1 MEPST
6 QAPANFF
13 ERYEYV
19 LKAFIIIFLVIVL
32 LIPTAMVSGLI
43 SERHER
49 QSEVTEQISKS
60 WGKSQTVTGPVIA
73 IPYLDGATDS
83 KTYAYVLPEKLKING
98 ELLSEKLRRGI
109 FSVPVYNAKL
119 QLSGTFNADAMKS
132 LSVSPSALDWQNAQL
147 LIELSDLSGI
157 GNQVILNWKGK
168 QLQFNPGSLPSGPFN
183 NSIQTPFPINPQ
195 DTASVNGDF
204 VVDLKLRGSENISFS
219 PLGKSTSV
227 AINANWTNPSFD
239 EAFPP
244 ATRRIDQNGFAATW
258 EVQHL
263 NRSFP
268 QAWIGEK
275 FNAHASDFGVKLF
288 VPTEV
293 YQMSNRAIKYAILII
308 GLTFLIF
315 YFIELSQRRPLHPLQ
330 YALIGLALCVFYT
343 LLISIS
349 EQINFMLAYI
359 IASVLTIGLI
369 VVYTAA
375 AFRNRKNALI
385 IGGALALLYGFIYVV
400 ISADDQALL
409 MGSLG
414 LFIILAIVMYVSTKI
429 NWQQLGSRT
438 NDKSIIHQ

>member
-6 QAPANFF
+6 QAPVSFF
-13 ERYEYV
+13 ERYGYAI
-19 LKAFIIIFLVIVL
+19 KAFIIFFLVLIL
-32 LIPTAMVSGLI
+32 LIPTVMVNGLI
-43 SERHER
+43 NERHNR
-49 QSEVTEQISKS
+49 QSEVTDQISNS
-60 WGKSQTVTGPVIA
+60 WGKAQVVTGPVIA
-73 IPYLDGATDS
+73 IPYLGES
-83 KTYAYVLPEKLKING
+83 KKTTYAYILPDKLKING

-119 QLSGTFNADAMKS
+119 QLSGSFSADAMQS
-132 LSVSPSALDWQNAQL
+132 LSVPPSALDWQNALL
-147 LIELSDLSGI
+147 LIELTDLNGI
-157 GNQVILNWKGK
+157 GNQVVLNWKGK
-168 QLQFNPGSLPSGPFN
+168 QLQFNPNSLPEGAFSS
-183 NSIQTPFPINPQ
+183 SIQTAFPINPK
-195 DTASVNGDF
+195 DTASMNGEF
-204 VVDLKLRGSENISFS
+204 VFDLKLRGSESLSFS

-227 AINANWTNPSFD
+227 ALNANWTNPSFD

-244 ATRRIDQNGFAATW
+244 ATRRIDEKGFAATW

-268 QAWIGEK
+268 QAWIGDK

-288 VPTEV
+288 MPTEV
-293 YQMSNRAIKYAILII
+293 YQMSSRSVKYAILII

-359 IASVLTIGLI
+359 IASALTIGLI

-375 AFRNRKNALI
+375 AFKSRRIALL
-385 IGGALALLYGFIYVV
+385 IGGALALLYSFIYVV

-429 NWQQLGSRT
+429 NWQQLGART
-438 NDKSIIHQ
+438 NDKNIIHQ